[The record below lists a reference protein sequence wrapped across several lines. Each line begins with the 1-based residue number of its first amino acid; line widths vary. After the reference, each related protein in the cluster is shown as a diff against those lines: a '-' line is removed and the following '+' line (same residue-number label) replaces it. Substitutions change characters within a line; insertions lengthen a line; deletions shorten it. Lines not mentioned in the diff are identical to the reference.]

1 MSDLRRTVFSSRHA
15 ALGAKLAE
23 FGGWEMPMWYQ
34 GIVEEHLAM
43 RKSAG
48 LFDVSHMGRL
58 TVRGARALEFLQHV
72 LTNNAA
78 ALAVGQAQYT
88 IIANE
93 QGGAVDDAY
102 LYRFV
107 EDEYLLV
114 VNASNRDKDVA
125 HLRGHLARFA
135 GVEMIDRTEE
145 VAMLSL
151 QGPRSEEM
159 LAGLIEG
166 QLPAPKKN
174 ALGAAK
180 IKGKPVR
187 LARTGYTGEPLGFEL
202 FIARADA
209 LEIFDLLGGLG
220 ARPVGLGARDTLRL
234 EAGLPL
240 YGHELGTD
248 AQGQEIPV
256 FAIPLARF
264 AVSFSPL
271 KGEFVG
277 RAALAKQHEAAVR
290 IGRGDFSAL
299 DPLPRRV
306 MAVAIAGKSIA
317 RVGARV
323 LGPDGRPVGYVTSG
337 TVVPYWKIEGEGPA
351 SRIGDEKLMR
361 SLALALVDSTLR
373 TGDSLTVEI
382 RDKKAAGR
390 IVSAHLQTRVPPYAR
405 PIVCEF

>member
-1 MSDLRRTVFSSRHA
+1 MGELRRTVFAVRHA
-15 ALGAKLAE
+15 ALGARPAE
-23 FGGWEMPMWYQ
+23 FGGWEMPLWYQ
-34 GIVEEHLAM
+34 GIVEEHLAT
-43 RKSAG
+43 RKGAG

-58 TVRGARALEFLQHV
+58 TVRGARAVEFLQHV
-72 LTNNAA
+72 LTNDAA
-78 ALAVGQAQYT
+78 ALEVGRAQYT

-125 HLRGHLARFA
+125 HLRGQLARFA

-145 VAMLSL
+145 VAMVSL

-166 QLPAPKKN
+166 PLPPPKKN
-174 ALGAAK
+174 ALSVAK

-202 FIARADA
+202 FMARADA
-209 LEIFDLLGGLG
+209 LEIFDLLVALG

-264 AVSFSPL
+264 AVSFSAA

-277 RAALAKQHEAAVR
+277 QAALAKQHEAAER
-290 IGRGDFSAL
+290 IGRGDFLSTAL
-299 DPLPRRV
+299 EALPRRV
-306 MAVAIAGKSIA
+306 MAVAIAGKAIA
-317 RVGARV
+317 RAGARV
-323 LGPDGRPVGYVTSG
+323 LGADGRPVGYVTSG
-337 TVVPYWKIEGEGPA
+337 TVVPYWKGE
-351 SRIGDEKLMR
+351 EKLMR
-361 SLALALVDSTLR
+361 SLALALVESTLR

-382 RDKKAAGR
+382 RDKKAEGR
-390 IVSAHLQTRVPPYAR
+390 IVSGHLQSRIPPYVR
-405 PIVCEF
+405 PVVCEF